1 MQTKRR
7 PASGAWRGAIWI
19 TLIALVTTGLAL
31 TLQYLQTTRFI
42 EARRHAAVDD
52 EAAGLL
58 QRYRTA
64 GLQGVRDAIRRQQDI
79 PRIHEFFYL
88 LTTGNGTPLAGN
100 LLGWPPEVKATGF
113 HSFQTDVANINGQTN
128 RRWFEARAV
137 QLDGGVR
144 LLVGDFADQ
153 RKELRDRYLA
163 ALGLSML
170 ATGLLG
176 LALGW
181 IYSRRGLRFVDDV
194 SDAGEKFLSGRL
206 TERLPV
212 SGRGDEFDRLAE
224 TINRCFAEV
233 ERLVDSLR
241 AATDGLAHDL
251 KTPLTRIRARL
262 ELTDLEHPS
271 SDAQQSARDVIRQ
284 DLDTLLQLI
293 NDMLSLARAEATPA
307 AQFVPVNLDLIVGD
321 ALEIYDPVAEERG
334 IDLDAEVGAAIVHGH
349 AALLARLV
357 ANLLDNA
364 IKFSPDGGYVGVTLK
379 SEPRGV
385 TLVIADH
392 GPGIAADQHD
402 AVLRRFRRLDESRT
416 TAGSGLGLSIV
427 DAVARVHGAQLR
439 LSNDEPG
446 LRVEVQF
453 PAQTEVSDSQ
463 TSPDPE
469 EQ

>member
-1 MQTKRR
+1 MTTRRR
-7 PASGAWRGAIWI
+7 PVSGAWRGALWI

-31 TLQYLQTTRFI
+31 TLQYLQTSRFI

-52 EAAGLL
+52 EAADLL
-58 QRYRTA
+58 QRYRTS
-64 GLQGVRDAIRRQQDI
+64 GLYGVADAISRQQSI

-88 LTTGNGTPLAGN
+88 LTTADGTPLAGN
-100 LLGWPPEVKATGF
+100 LPGWPPEVKETGF
-113 HSFQTDVANINGQTN
+113 HSFQTDVTKIGGQTS

-194 SDAGEKFLSGRL
+194 SEAGEKFLAGRL

-233 ERLVDSLR
+233 ERLVASLR

-251 KTPLTRIRARL
+251 RTPLTRIRARL
-262 ELTDLEHPS
+262 ELSDLEHGTPEG
-271 SDAQQSARDVIRQ
+271 QQSARDAIRQ
-284 DLDTLLQLI
+284 DLDTLLLLI

-307 AQFVPVNLDLIVGD
+307 AQFVPVGLDAIVGD
-321 ALEIYDPVAEERG
+321 ALEIYEPVAEDKAVRVEADIG
-334 IDLDAEVGAAIVHGH
+334 PAVVLGH

-364 IKFSPDGGYVGVTLK
+364 IKFSPDGGSVGVTLR
-379 SEPRGV
+379 SEDEGAV
-385 TLVIADH
+385 LVIADQ
-392 GPGIAADQHD
+392 GPGIAPDKHE
-402 AVLRRFRRLDESRT
+402 AVLRRFGRLDESRSST
-416 TAGSGLGLSIV
+416 GNGLGLSIV
-427 DAVARVHGAQLR
+427 DAVTRVHGAR
-439 LSNDEPG
+439 LALVDNEPG
-446 LRVEVQF
+446 LRVEVHF
-453 PAQTEVSDSQ
+453 PPIISTAVAIA
-463 TSPDPE
+463 P
-469 EQ
+469 

>member
-1 MQTKRR
+1 M
-7 PASGAWRGAIWI
+7 
-19 TLIALVTTGLAL
+19 IALVTTGLAL

-52 EAAGLL
+52 EAADLL
-58 QRYRTA
+58 QRYRTS
-64 GLQGVRDAIRRQQDI
+64 GLDGVAAAIRRQQDI

-88 LTTGNGTPLAGN
+88 LATADGTPLAGN
-100 LLGWPPEVKATGF
+100 LLGWPPEVKETGF
-113 HSFQTDVANINGQTN
+113 HSFQTDVAKIGGQSS
-128 RRWFEARAV
+128 RRWVEARAV

-153 RKELRDRYLA
+153 RQELRDRYLA

-170 ATGLLG
+170 ATGVLG

-181 IYSRRGLRFVDDV
+181 VYSRRGLRFVDEV
-194 SDAGEKFLSGRL
+194 SDAGEKFLGGRL

-262 ELTDLEHPS
+262 ELSELE
-271 SDAQQSARDVIRQ
+271 DRSAEAEQATRDVIRQ

-307 AQFVPVNLDLIVGD
+307 SQFVSVDFAAIVHD
-321 ALEIYDPVAEERG
+321 ALEIYDPLAEEKG
-334 IDLDAEVGAAIVHGH
+334 IDLNASVGPARVHGH
-349 AALLARLV
+349 AGLLARLI

-364 IKFSPDGGYVGVTLK
+364 IKFSPHGARVDVTLT
-379 SEPRGV
+379 SEADAAR
-385 TLVIADH
+385 LVVADR
-392 GPGIAADQHD
+392 GPGIAADQHE
-402 AVLRRFRRLDESRT
+402 AVLRRFGRLDESRS

-439 LSNDEPG
+439 FAENSPG
-446 LRVEVQF
+446 LRVDVLF
-453 PAQTEVSDSQ
+453 PPPVPRPQSLEK
-463 TSPDPE
+463 E
-469 EQ
+469 EGG